1 MNLIDTFVTNNH
13 NKKNNQKMKK
23 LVLSLATVALFLGSC
38 SSDNEEIIDVPTPTG
53 TITGDITT
61 TKSYPKGNYTIQGTV
76 KVKNGGSLTI

>member
-1 MNLIDTFVTNNH
+1 
-13 NKKNNQKMKK
+13 MKK